1 METQEVLVNMPT
13 ISGEPYRQILS
24 ISNLPYYFKKFLF
37 NLKLTR
43 WYQHLKIY
51 GSKFI
56 KVKIHGKW
64 LKLLVLKRTYC
75 DVPLWLPTK
84 GLVFVMVKPCW

>member
-43 WYQHLKIY
+43 WYQHNA
-51 GSKFI
+51 
-56 KVKIHGKW
+56 
-64 LKLLVLKRTYC
+64 
-75 DVPLWLPTK
+75 
-84 GLVFVMVKPCW
+84 